1 MHFNAT
7 VGVPSPSFYDLH
19 HPVKPGCQV
28 WQSRLSGE
36 LVKVLPRQ

>member
-7 VGVPSPSFYDLH
+7 VGIPSSSFWDLH
-19 HPVKPGCQV
+19 HLLKPGYKV